1 MQDNPERSKSNWIMV
16 MTKKTC
22 DAFFC
27 SNKTPKKYRYCYDCA
42 RSRGLVGNNGIGIFG
57 WFVIIV
63 IVITVFG

>member
-1 MQDNPERSKSNWIMV
+1 MV

-63 IVITVFG
+63 IVLAVFG